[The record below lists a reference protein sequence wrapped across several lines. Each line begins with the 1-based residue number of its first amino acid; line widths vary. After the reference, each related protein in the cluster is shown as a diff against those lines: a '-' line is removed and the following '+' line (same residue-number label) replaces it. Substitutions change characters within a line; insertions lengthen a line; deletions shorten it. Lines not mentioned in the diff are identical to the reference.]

1 MKKQQRLKGGH
12 VKKDLLSSLFI
23 VEFEYGANYE
33 EYWCYEQMVLQLKD
47 GVDCL
52 KVLCPQFAFLF
63 MFDNSF
69 GHNQQREDGLNVRN
83 MSKTC
88 GKQTFMHDTLIK
100 EKEGHLIP
108 YP

>member
-1 MKKQQRLKGGH
+1 
-12 VKKDLLSSLFI
+12 
-23 VEFEYGANYE
+23 
-33 EYWCYEQMVLQLKD
+33 
-47 GVDCL
+47 
-52 KVLCPQFAFLF
+52 